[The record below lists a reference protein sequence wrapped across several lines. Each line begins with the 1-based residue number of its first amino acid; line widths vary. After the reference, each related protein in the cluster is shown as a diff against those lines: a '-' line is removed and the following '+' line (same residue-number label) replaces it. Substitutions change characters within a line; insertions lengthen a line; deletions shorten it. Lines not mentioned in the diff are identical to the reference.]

1 MMRVPHGRWG
11 ILSAACL
18 AAALVLSAPVAANG
32 APGTGAS
39 ATMARTWGV
48 NGRVLAIA
56 PAGDVTV
63 VAGAFDTGVGPAGDQ
78 VSLPSVAKFRRATGT
93 FDSWPVTVDGP
104 VDAVAVDGD
113 TVYLGGDFRH
123 VNGALR
129 VSLAAVS
136 LSTGA
141 LLPWAPQ
148 ANVAVGALA
157 ISGAEVYVGG
167 TFTTVTD
174 TSGPVTAAYLARI
187 GTDGTVDRTWS
198 TALAL
203 DAQVRSLLPTADGT
217 GIYVGGDFGP
227 INAAGYAAHL
237 TLLSTGATPEI
248 DPVFRSATTNGA
260 NRAPAFALALDGDA
274 LLIGAGGSG
283 GGCTLQDAVT
293 GANRWTYHT
302 TGNVVAVA
310 FLGPKAYCAGHFNGS
325 ASFATYTRKKIAEV
339 TTATGAV
346 TSFAPAVNSA
356 LGIFALAATPTAL
369 FAGGDF
375 TKVGSTTQPYVG
387 MFVDK
392 SAIAPPSAPGDVMA
406 RPGDGKVVLR
416 WDPPSTDGGSK
427 ITNYKIYRAKGS
439 AKAALLAKTK
449 SLSYLDGSVVNGTAG
464 DPASTYTYYIQ
475 PINKAGAGT
484 KSATA
489 QAVPEAGLVI
499 VPSAPQNFVAQ
510 GTLGAAALSW
520 SPPVTDGGSP
530 VTAYVISRGTE
541 TGQLVPLTTVP
552 GAAAGYTDSDVV
564 VGTRYYYTVAAVNAV
579 GTGIASKEASGTP
592 NTGVPGAPSLSA
604 APSATDVLLEWVPS
618 PIVGA
623 SPVTKYI
630 LVRDGVR
637 VYSASATTFEYTD
650 TKVVA
655 GHTYSYQIKAQ
666 NSYGV
671 SKYSDVVT
679 ATVG

>member
-1 MMRVPHGRWG
+1 MRVLHGKWG

-32 APGTGAS
+32 APGTGAT

-48 NGRVLAIA
+48 NGRVIALA
-56 PAGDVTV
+56 PEGDVTI
-63 VAGAFDTGVGPAGDQ
+63 VAGSFDQLLGPGGEQ
-78 VSLPSVAKFRRATGT
+78 RVVSSVAKFRPATGA
-93 FDSWPVTVDGP
+93 FDDWPVAVDGP
-104 VDAVAVDGD
+104 VNAVAVDGD

-123 VNGALR
+123 VDGALR

-141 LLPWAPQ
+141 LLPWAPE

-157 ISGAEVYVGG
+157 LSGAEVYVGG
-167 TFTTVTD
+167 TFTVVTD
-174 TSGPVTAAYLARI
+174 ASGAVTAPYLARI
-187 GTDGTVDRTWS
+187 GTDGTIDRTWS

-237 TLLSTGATPEI
+237 TLLSTGVTPDI

-274 LLIGAGGSG
+274 LLIGVGGSG

-293 GANRWTYHT
+293 GANRWSYHT
-302 TGNVVAVA
+302 TGNVVAAA

-325 ASFATYTRKKIAEV
+325 ASFGTYTRKKIAEV

-346 TSFAPAVNSA
+346 TSFAPSVNSA

-387 MFVDK
+387 MFVDT
-392 SAIAPPSAPGDVMA
+392 SAIAPPAAPGDVIA
-406 RPGDGKVVLR
+406 RPGDGQVVLR

-427 ITNYKIYRAKGS
+427 ITKYKIYRAKGS
-439 AKAALLAKTK
+439 AKSALLAKTK
-449 SLSYLDGSVVNGTAG
+449 NLSYLDASVVNGTEG
-464 DPASTYTYYIQ
+464 DPDSTYTYYIR

-484 KSATA
+484 PSPTV
-489 QAVPEAGLVI
+489 QAVPQAGLVI
-499 VPSAPQNFVAQ
+499 VPSAPEDFVAQ

-552 GAAAGYTDSDVV
+552 ATATDYTDGDVV
-564 VGTRYYYTVAAVNAV
+564 VGTRYYYTVAAVNGV

-592 NTGVPGAPSLSA
+592 NTGVPGPPTLTAT
-604 APSATDVLLEWVPS
+604 PSATSVLLEWVPS
-618 PIVGA
+618 PITGA
-623 SPVTKYI
+623 SPVTKYV
-630 LVRDGVR
+630 LTRDGIR
-637 VYSASATTFEYTD
+637 VLSAGSTTFEYTD
-650 TKVVA
+650 NGVVA
-655 GHTYSYQIKAQ
+655 GNTYQYQVKAL
-666 NSYGV
+666 NSFGS
-671 SKYSDVVT
+671 SKWSDTVVVT
-679 ATVG
+679 VG